1 MSDEKT
7 SILNVWLNTNRNYQE
22 IQRWYRSWHLLFPQ
36 AIINHII
43 IKEKL
48 TKDLMMINQ
57 RISGTFNVQQTSPSQ
72 PFAIYNHGIAISSS
86 TVISSFKD
94 LVEKEATKHNL
105 LFLPIQNRTSEDK
118 QIYQFENILNVWLNT
133 NRNYQE
139 IQRWYSGWHLL
150 FLQAIINH
158 IIIKEKLTKDLMMI
172 NQRKSGT
179 FNVQQTS
186 PSQPFVNINY

>member
-7 SILNVWLNTNRNYQE
+7 SVLNVWLNR
-22 IQRWYRSWHLLFPQ
+22 
-36 AIINHII
+36 
-43 IKEKL
+43 
-48 TKDLMMINQ
+48 
-57 RISGTFNVQQTSPSQ
+57 
-72 PFAIYNHGIAISSS
+72 
-86 TVISSFKD
+86 
-94 LVEKEATKHNL
+94 
-105 LFLPIQNRTSEDK
+105 
-118 QIYQFENILNVWLNT
+118 

-172 NQRKSGT
+172 NQRISGT

-186 PSQPFVNINY
+186 PSQPFVNINYKAIYNHGIAISSSTVISSFKDLVEKEPTKHNLLFLPIQNRIFEDK

>member
-118 QIYQFENILNVWLNT
+118 QIYQFENVKSLCFFLLLSIDASNKSVHEKNFLH
-133 NRNYQE
+133 E
-139 IQRWYSGWHLL
+139 II
-150 FLQAIINH
+150 FDIFIIR
-158 IIIKEKLTKDLMMI
+158 I
-172 NQRKSGT
+172 
-179 FNVQQTS
+179 
-186 PSQPFVNINY
+186 